1 MAEASTSKDTVN
13 VNREEYDQMRDRIR
27 DLEEADTGSPIAGA
41 FNKPVSKNGWLWI
54 APEYFSRWRLFPRA
68 FISMYI
74 YLLYEVTPWFMALP
88 EPTMEQAGLV
98 SVVTGAGAAW
108 FGLYVNSTSSNHNE
122 PVVVHEQRGGWD
134 QKPAVRKK

>member
-54 APEYFSRWRLFPRA
+54 APEYFSRWRLA
-68 FISMYI
+68 YMLI
-74 YLLYEVTPWFMALP
+74 ALAVII
-88 EPTMEQAGLV
+88 TNQWWYTN
-98 SVVTGAGAAW
+98 SVVVGTRSQQSERNK
-108 FGLYVNSTSSNHNE
+108 FTFLIFLMYNY
-122 PVVVHEQRGGWD
+122 
-134 QKPAVRKK
+134 